1 MFVFSGDSGEY
12 IFAQSMAYVEHIG
25 GTQALGTVSDI
36 QKRRT
41 SGVKQGTYL
50 LYVQCTYYYLPTTY
64 QQQYVLH
71 IYLDFVRLGLG
82 RITSSYVTR
91 TRRAQARKP
100 KLVLL
105 IKTQVAVLFTTCTA
119 SKQTTQTSSFSN
131 LGKSELHF
139 KIGNG
144 QLVQVNLCQK
154 LFFLQNMGTTCSEL
168 EIFMY

>member
-1 MFVFSGDSGEY
+1 M
-12 IFAQSMAYVEHIG
+12 IFTTQKLLSRPWDFNIAHLSQDG
-25 GTQALGTVSDI
+25 GISSTQALGTVSDI

-50 LYVQCTYYYLPTTY
+50 LYVQCTYYYLPTTTC
-64 QQQYVLH
+64 QQYVLH
-71 IYLDFVRLGLG
+71 IYLDFDFVRLGSG

-119 SKQTTQTSSFSN
+119 SKQTTKRSSFSN
-131 LGKSELHF
+131 FGKFELHF
-139 KIGNG
+139 KIST
-144 QLVQVNLCQK
+144 QAMVNW
-154 LFFLQNMGTTCSEL
+154 
-168 EIFMY
+168 